1 MLRLRIILTFLL
13 GVVPG
18 GAITRADD
26 IAPKDRRSGFDMM
39 SAETQAMQKNDLAN
53 PAMLWVREG
62 EALWSTPP
70 EGGGQA
76 CSGCHGEARISMKG
90 VAARYPVFDASAG
103 TAIDLAGKIQQC
115 QVERQKASPWPR
127 ESKPLLSMSSYVGL
141 QSRGTSIVPAHYK
154 GTTEAA
160 SRGKALFNRRVG
172 QLNLS
177 CANCHDDNWGQKLGS
192 AVIPQG
198 HPTGYPIY
206 RLEWQGMGSLQRRM
220 RNCMTGVRAEPYAY
234 GAPEWIELELYL
246 MQRAAGLTLETPAV
260 RP

>member
-1 MLRLRIILTFLL
+1 MRCFLAILAVFFALI
-13 GVVPG
+13 PG
-18 GAITRADD
+18 LSTTHAEG

-39 SAETQAMQKNDLAN
+39 SAETQAMQNNDLAN

-62 EALWSTPP
+62 EAFWSASP

-76 CSGCHGEARISMKG
+76 CSGCHGEARASMRG
-90 VAARYPVFDASAG
+90 IAARYPTFDASTG
-103 TAIDLAGKIQQC
+103 KAIDLAGRIQQC
-115 QVERQKASPWPR
+115 QVQRQKTAPWPR
-127 ESKPLLSMSSYVGL
+127 ESKPLLAMSSFVAL
-141 QSRGTSIVPAHYK
+141 QSRRDSIVPAHDK
-154 GTTEAA
+154 GLAEATL
-160 SRGKALFNRRVG
+160 RGKALFNRRLG

-192 AVIPQG
+192 ALIPQG

-246 MQRAAGLTLETPAV
+246 MQRAMGMPLETPAV